1 MKKAKLTMAVFLI
14 ALLFSSVLS
23 AQQNESSKI
32 NLLNY
37 DDVKSYL
44 NLDYDQQ
51 KTIGPLIK
59 EIITIKKQDEKA
71 IKEMRSKMQS
81 MGMPDPSMREKM
93 MKERFERQNKIDGLI
108 KQIEQSL
115 NKRQLE
121 KFDEIEKPNLMN
133 RSKQRGKW

>member
-1 MKKAKLTMAVFLI
+1 MKREKLMLAAFLT
-14 ALLFSSVLS
+14 ALFFNSSLL

-37 DDVKSYL
+37 DEVKSYL
-44 NLDYDQQ
+44 NLDFDQQ
-51 KTIGPLIK
+51 QSIDSLIK
-59 EIITIKKQDEKA
+59 EIITIKEQDEKT

-81 MGMPDPSMREKM
+81 MGMPDPSLRKKM
-93 MKERFERQNKIDGLI
+93 MKERAERQSKIDGLI

-115 NKRQLE
+115 NKKQLE

-133 RSKQRGKW
+133 KSKQMGKW

>member
-1 MKKAKLTMAVFLI
+1 MKREKLTMAAFLI

-23 AQQNESSKI
+23 AQQNESTKI

-44 NLDYDQQ
+44 NLDIDQQ
-51 KTIGPLIK
+51 KTIEPLIK
-59 EIITIKKQDEKA
+59 EIITIKEQNEKV

-93 MKERFERQNKIDGLI
+93 MKERAERQSKIDGLI
-108 KQIEQSL
+108 KQIELSL
-115 NKRQLE
+115 NKKQLE
-121 KFDEIEKPNLMN
+121 KFNEIEKPNLMN
-133 RSKQRGKW
+133 KSKQMGKK

>member
-1 MKKAKLTMAVFLI
+1 MKRVKLTMAVFLI
-14 ALLFSSVLS
+14 TLLFSSVLS
-23 AQQNESSKI
+23 AQQNESTKI

-51 KTIGPLIK
+51 KTIEPLIK

-81 MGMPDPSMREKM
+81 MGMPDPSMRVKM
-93 MKERFERQNKIDGLI
+93 MKERLERQNKIDGLI
-108 KQIEQSL
+108 KQIEQTL
-115 NKRQLE
+115 NKKQIE
-121 KFDEIEKPNLMN
+121 KFNEIEKPNLMN
-133 RSKQRGKW
+133 KTKQMGKW